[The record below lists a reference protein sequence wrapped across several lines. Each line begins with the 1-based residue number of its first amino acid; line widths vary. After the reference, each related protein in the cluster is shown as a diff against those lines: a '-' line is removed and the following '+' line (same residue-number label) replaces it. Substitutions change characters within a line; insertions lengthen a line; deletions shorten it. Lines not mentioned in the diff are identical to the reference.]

1 MLGDGAKVSAM
12 AVAATSPMITALE
25 SPHCEVALE
34 LVDDHFPLLLV
45 RWAGRLQAQHV
56 LKMIRFFDT
65 YGAVAASENKRLVH
79 ILDAREASLPNSL
92 VRDMLV
98 DWLSDRPRTSTKG
111 KPRSYVIATDPLI
124 RGVVASLKWATGRGD
139 GICVV
144 KTLEQAII
152 GARETF
158 EASGMEVPAILA

>member
-1 MLGDGAKVSAM
+1 M
-12 AVAATSPMITALE
+12 AVAATSPINTQFE

-56 LKMIRFFDT
+56 LRMIRFFDT
-65 YGAVAASENKRLVH
+65 HGAIAAGEDKRLVH
-79 ILDAREASLPNSL
+79 IVDAREASLPSSL
-92 VRDMLV
+92 VRDMLI
-98 DWLSDRPRTSTKG
+98 DWLSDRPRAGGRSQ
-111 KPRSYVIATDPLI
+111 PRSYVIATDPLI

-144 KTLEQAII
+144 RTLEQAVT

-158 EASGMEVPAILA
+158 EASGIQVPEILR

>member
-1 MLGDGAKVSAM
+1 M
-12 AVAATSPMITALE
+12 AVAATSPMITQPE
-25 SPHCEVALE
+25 SPQCEVALE
-34 LVDDHFPLLLV
+34 LIDDHFPLLLV

-56 LKMIRFFDT
+56 LELIRFFDIH
-65 YGAVAASENKRLVH
+65 GAVAAREEQRLVH
-79 ILDAREASLPNSL
+79 ILDAREAALPNSL

-98 DWLSDRPRTSTKG
+98 DWLSDRPRSNVRG

-124 RGVVASLKWATGRGD
+124 RGVVASLKWATGRGE

-144 KTLEQAII
+144 KTLDQAIA

-158 EASGMEVPAILA
+158 EASGMEVPEILRAG